1 MGGVSTSLSTNGHT
15 PTGGGEREHLAAFLA
30 IKPEPIELPRAHLA
44 RSLARGA
51 HASAVALRF
60 FAPAAGRRAMMR
72 DARAAHQARRMFEA
86 LGATYMK
93 FGQFVASAPGLVGER
108 VAAEFRTCLDT
119 GPAVPF
125 PEVRR
130 TVEAELGR
138 PLAAAFARFEERPA
152 AAASMAVVHKAWL
165 HDDTAVAVK
174 VLRPGIER
182 VVATDLAMMERGA
195 RFMAARGI
203 EQGYNMVSLVVG
215 LRAQVAEEL
224 NLRNEARAMEVFR
237 RLFEEFGLSLLVV
250 PRVHGDHS
258 ARRVLT
264 MDWLEGAPIDDLAHA
279 RSVGADLTPI
289 VRELLKAWV
298 LTAIRVGAF
307 HADIHPGNLLL
318 LRDGRLGMIDWG
330 IVSRMEGE
338 AYAMFR
344 ALCEA
349 SVGREEA
356 WDEMGDVMLR
366 INGPGLRAL
375 GLTDDEIRGFVRAT
389 FEPVLT
395 KPLSE
400 VSMAELM
407 MSGDDVIRKARG
419 TTPPKRNLRER
430 LRAMRAGGKAYREA
444 AANRAFED
452 PTMHMSFLSMKQLLY
467 LERYARAYMPDESLL
482 GDGAFVREVL
492 GV

>member
-1 MGGVSTSLSTNGHT
+1 
-15 PTGGGEREHLAAFLA
+15 
-30 IKPEPIELPRAHLA
+30 
-44 RSLARGA
+44 
-51 HASAVALRF
+51 
-60 FAPAAGRRAMMR
+60 
-72 DARAAHQARRMFEA
+72 MFEA

-93 FGQFVASAPGLVGER
+93 FGQFVASAPGLVGEA
-108 VAAEFRTCLDT
+108 VAAEFRSCLDT
-119 GPAVPF
+119 GPAVEF
-125 PEVRR
+125 DAVRLA
-130 TVEAELGR
+130 VEAELGR
-138 PLAAAFARFEERPA
+138 PLGDAFMRFEEAPA
-152 AAASMAVVHKAWL
+152 AAASMAVVHRAWL
-165 HDDTAVAVK
+165 HDGTPVAVK

-182 VVATDLAMMERGA
+182 TVATDIAMMERGA
-195 RFMAARGI
+195 RFIAARGV
-203 EQGYNMVSLVVG
+203 EQGYNMVSLIVG

-224 NLRNEARAMEVFR
+224 NLQNEARSMQVFR
-237 RLFEEFGLSLLVV
+237 GLFEQFDLSLLVV
-250 PRVHGDHS
+250 PRVYASHS

-264 MDWLEGAPIDDLAHA
+264 MDWLDGAPIDDLEHA
-279 RSVGADLTPI
+279 QSVGAELAPI

-298 LTAIRVGAF
+298 LTAVRVGAF
-307 HADIHPGNLLL
+307 HADIHAGNLLL

-338 AYAMFR
+338 AYVMFR
-344 ALCEA
+344 AICEA
-349 SVGREEA
+349 SIGREEA

-395 KPLSE
+395 RPLSE

-407 MSGDDVIRKARG
+407 MNGDDVIRKARG
-419 TTPPKRNLRER
+419 TAPPKRNLRER
-430 LRAMRAGGKAYREA
+430 WRAMRAGGRAYREA

-482 GDGAFVREVL
+482 GDGDFVREVL
-492 GV
+492 RV